1 MQMRAHQGVCSPA
14 GRSNW
19 GGVRAPAPHAA
30 AAPPAPAPVCSC
42 SHAAATEPAAGSR
55 RGLLLG
61 LGSLA
66 ASLAL
71 QQQRPAQAAAG
82 ASSASDAGNRALV
95 DYMELEGKGKLKDKK
110 ALDDFRWAVTPWR
123 SRPPAAA
130 RSSGGRQQRHQVR
143 RSSQVQ
149 RAHCLRTHPQGPVRH
164 PSQCGRSGGH
174 TGRQW
179 RLVQRATGHGGAR
192 WGGGGGG
199 AGRQAGMQARARGT
213 LMWGHVS
220 VGGGG
225 GGGGQLAGSHLVAD
239 GDLLAAAATLPAR
252 RADPARRVP
261 AGAMLL
267 RHEKS
272 GKVFAIETEGLSQV
286 GRAGSR
292 QPPAAQGGGTCQAA
306 TG

>member
-1 MQMRAHQGVCSPA
+1 VAIRAANGDWYSVRLDMEVP
-14 GRSNW
+14 
-19 GGVRAPAPHAA
+19 GG
-30 AAPPAPAPVCSC
+30 
-42 SHAAATEPAAGSR
+42 
-55 RGLLLG
+55 
-61 LGSLA
+61 
-66 ASLAL
+66 
-71 QQQRPAQAAAG
+71 
-82 ASSASDAGNRALV
+82 
-95 DYMELEGKGKLKDKK
+95 
-110 ALDDFRWAVTPWR
+110 
-123 SRPPAAA
+123 
-130 RSSGGRQQRHQVR
+130 
-143 RSSQVQ
+143 
-149 RAHCLRTHPQGPVRH
+149 
-164 PSQCGRSGGH
+164 
-174 TGRQW
+174 
-179 RLVQRATGHGGAR
+179 
-192 WGGGGGG
+192 GGGGGG

-292 QPPAAQGGGTCQAA
+292 QPPAAQGGGLVRQLLASAQGIMPHAPSQTHPPGLQVQLVLSLSLSLSLFA
-306 TG
+306 

>member
-192 WGGGGGG
+192 WGGGRRG
-199 AGRQAGMQARARGT
+199 GRQAGR
-213 LMWGHVS
+213 H
-220 VGGGG
+220 
-225 GGGGQLAGSHLVAD
+225 
-239 GDLLAAAATLPAR
+239 
-252 RADPARRVP
+252 
-261 AGAMLL
+261 AGAC
-267 RHEKS
+267 S
-272 GKVFAIETEGLSQV
+272 GHADV
-286 GRAGSR
+286 GACKCGRRGRGRGAAGWLPFGR
-292 QPPAAQGGGTCQAA
+292 
-306 TG
+306 